1 MFMNRLFPFLNSQR
15 VMVACLVGIFLSIE
29 VPSYLDAQ
37 TGIPAPDISNKVW
50 LNSTPQ
56 PK

>member
-1 MFMNRLFPFLNSQR
+1 MNRSFPYLNRQH
-15 VMVACLVGIFLSIE
+15 VMVACLIGFFLFIW
-29 VPSYLDAQ
+29 VPSYLHAQ
-37 TGIPAPDISNKVW
+37 TGIPAPDISNEVW

>member
-1 MFMNRLFPFLNSQR
+1 MNRLFPFLNSQR

-29 VPSYLDAQ
+29 VPSYLHAQ
-37 TGIPAPDISNKVW
+37 TGIPASNISNEIW

>member
-29 VPSYLDAQ
+29 VPSYLHAQ
-37 TGIPAPDISNKVW
+37 TGIPAPDISNEVW